1 MWETQAWSLD
11 WEDPLKKGMT
21 THSAILAWRIPWTER
36 GSWQDPRIQSMGDPK
51 ELDTTEWLTLSLFQC
66 YPSPCPL
73 ERHGDTHRSPTT
85 WELNTP
91 LINLRNDPMAPQ
103 CKAFTKA
110 FTKLHC
116 TIQLFHW
123 DQNAASYFPLCIQ
136 ASFRCAYL
144 DEIGNESAHW
154 YLSPEDHDPC
164 CWIDPC
170 PLDMNSP
177 ARRGHW

>member
-11 WEDPLKKGMT
+11 WEDPLKKGRT
-21 THSAILAWRIPWTER
+21 THSAILAWRIPWTEDPVHG
-36 GSWQDPRIQSMGDPK
+36 GSQRVGHNWV
-51 ELDTTEWLTLSLFQC
+51 TNTFSLFQC
-66 YPSPCPL
+66 YFSPCPL
-73 ERHGDTHRSPTT
+73 ERHGDTHRSPAT

-103 CKAFTKA
+103 CKAFTIA
-110 FTKLHC
+110 FSKLHC
-116 TIQLFHW
+116 TIQLFCW

-164 CWIDPC
+164 CWTDPC

-177 ARRGHW
+177 ARRGDW